1 MLKLLRDVAALLRP
15 VSGVVLLA
23 VAGHAVAGDWDHD
36 ANIDAAVDGMVE
48 AFKVGGMAQV
58 ERVVVDC
65 YRDISSVAD
74 VDERLKRLE
83 GCASMDFAAFRVD
96 RMAPPGSRSETGY
109 FEQPH
114 IMERV
119 GVLGEFVKD
128 PGVENQILRAWSRAA
143 AVALDRQGVP
153 N

>member
-65 YRDISSVAD
+65 YRD
-74 VDERLKRLE
+74 R
-83 GCASMDFAAFRVD
+83 
-96 RMAPPGSRSETGY
+96 
-109 FEQPH
+109 
-114 IMERV
+114 
-119 GVLGEFVKD
+119 
-128 PGVENQILRAWSRAA
+128 
-143 AVALDRQGVP
+143 
-153 N
+153 